1 MFTNDN
7 HKIVYN
13 RGVGEN
19 KNWILGEDQLSVQ
32 RLAKCESIM
41 CQGNGYLCMRGGLFE
56 APSEDVG
63 PVTMIAGTFN
73 RGVDDGC
80 TMLINSANPLSAVVI
95 INGEKMGYD
104 NIDYTTHERDLN
116 LKNGLLER
124 KTHWKGTDGGEYL
137 CEEKRFVSLKDRHL
151 AAQKI
156 TVTALSGDCEITL
169 SAGINGAEELQR
181 INHHIDSVN
190 EKAENGLLCVN
201 TVTNQSAIRIATAA
215 AVKFCVHK
223 NGEKESVSD
232 IRYETRE
239 KCASATVTVKL
250 AKGESITLNKRISV
264 FTSRDQGRDTMKME
278 DLSVLA
284 ENKVNA
290 ELDRCFCTLL
300 KESEEEWGERIWNER
315 DVTIDGADTD
325 QLAVRFALYHLTA
338 MSPVHDNR
346 MNIAAKGLSGPGY
359 YGHTFWDTE
368 IYMLPYFIFAAPDE
382 ARSLIEYRYN
392 CLEACRTHAKRTGF
406 TGARFPW
413 EAAWITDGEATPV
426 IYNTGD
432 YEVHITADVAFGVH
446 YYNMVTGDEDFME
459 KCGYEL
465 LLDCA
470 RFWPSRIDYDAE
482 KDQYV
487 ILNVIGANEYKEN
500 VDNNAYTNYMVHQNI
515 RLAVEYT
522 DMLRKD
528 KPETYNRLNE
538 LLDLDSA
545 YEKWTDILAKLYLPV
560 ENEDGIIPEDDTFLS
575 LPKVTQNGISASL
588 DPTVRERINE
598 MGGFLKVMIGKQADV
613 VALLYMMEDLFSPE
627 TKVKNFYFYEECCIH
642 DSSLSLSTFSA
653 LAADLGE
660 AKMAYDLFERAT
672 MIDMGNCMWSSNE
685 GMHAAS
691 LGGIWQCAVLGF
703 GGVRRYGNELRI
715 DPHLPKAWRSVSFAI
730 YWHGQRLEVY
740 ADHESLSV
748 KNVTGTADVQFIH
761 NGKICSV
768 GEGITI
774 ER

>member
-7 HKIVYN
+7 HRIVYD
-13 RGVGEN
+13 RGEGEN
-19 KNWILGEDQLSVQ
+19 KNWILSEDQLSVQ

-73 RGVDDGC
+73 HHEGDGC
-80 TMLINSANPLSAVVI
+80 MMLINSATPLSTAAI

-104 NIDYTTHERDLN
+104 NIDYTTHTRSLN
-116 LKNGLLER
+116 LRNGLLER
-124 KTHWKGTDGGEYL
+124 RTEWTGKDGGRYL
-137 CEEKRFVSLKDRHL
+137 CEEKRLVSLKDRHL

-156 TVTALSGDCEITL
+156 TITALTEDCEITL
-169 SAGINGAEELQR
+169 KAGINGKEELQR
-181 INHHIDSVN
+181 LSQHLVPVRSEAFGGIV
-190 EKAENGLLCVN
+190 AVN
-201 TVTNQSAIRIATAA
+201 TRTDQSNIRIATAA
-215 AVKFCVHK
+215 SLKFSKGC
-223 NGEKESVSD
+223 GENKTELHEITYTKE
-232 IRYETRE
+232 EL
-239 KCASATVTVKL
+239 SAYGSVTVSLK
-250 AKGESITLNKRISV
+250 KGESITVSRKIAIY
-264 FTSRDQGRDTMKME
+264 TSRDQGRDTFTSE
-278 DLSVLA
+278 ALFSLA
-284 ENKVNA
+284 YEKLRS
-290 ELDRCFCTLL
+290 ERDRCICTLL
-300 KESEEEWGERIWNER
+300 AESEREWCERIWDNR
-315 DVTIDGADTD
+315 DVIIEGADCD
-325 QLAVRFALYHLTA
+325 QLALRFAIYHLTA

-368 IYMLPYFIFAAPDE
+368 IYMLPYFIFAAPKE
-382 ARSLIEYRYN
+382 ARSLLEYRYN
-392 CLEACRTHAKRTGF
+392 CLDACRDHAHKTGF

-426 IYNTGD
+426 MYNTGD
-432 YEVHITADVAFGVH
+432 YEIHITADVAFGVH

-470 RFWPSRIDYDAE
+470 RFWPSRVTYNAE
-482 KDQYV
+482 KDQYD

-515 RLAVEYT
+515 RLAVEYA
-522 DMLRKD
+522 DMLKAE
-528 KPETYNRLNE
+528 KPETYQRLNE
-538 LLDLDSA
+538 LLDLESA
-545 YEKWTDILAKLYLPV
+545 YDKWTLLLEKLYLPT

-575 LPKVTQNGISASL
+575 LPKVTRDGISASL
-588 DPTVRERINE
+588 DPTIRERINE

-613 VALLYMMEDLFSPE
+613 VALLYMMEDLFKPE

-672 MIDMGNCMWSSNE
+672 MIDMGNVMWSSNE

-703 GGVRRYGNELRI
+703 GGVRRYGKELRI
-715 DPHLPKAWRSVSFAI
+715 DPNLPEAWKSLSFAI
-730 YWHGQRLEVY
+730 KWHGQRLEICV
-740 ADHESLSV
+740 DHETLSV
-748 KNVTGTADVQFIH
+748 RNVTGTADVQFLH
-761 NGKICSV
+761 KGQLCSV

-774 ER
+774 KL